1 MIERLR
7 LLMLIALSALSLTA
21 YAMDD
26 LLDPDEAFRFS
37 ARMSGN
43 DMVEVNFRVAD
54 GYYLYRDRFI
64 FAAQPASLLL
74 GAPEFPQPSWHE
86 DEFFGRTEVYRGAVT
101 VRIPVSGKSAKK
113 SFHLSVVS
121 QGCADIGVC
130 YLPSTRIAE
139 LLRIDTGANESLQ
152 P

>member
-7 LLMLIALSALSLTA
+7 LLMLIVLSALSLTA
-21 YAMDD
+21 AGMDE
-26 LLDPDEAFRFS
+26 LLDPDQAFRFS

-43 DMVEVNFRVAD
+43 DMVEVSFRVAD
-54 GYYLYRDRFI
+54 GYYLYRDRFV

-74 GAPEFPQPSWHE
+74 GAPQFPQPSWHE

-101 VRIPVSGKSAKK
+101 VRIPVSGRSAGQ
-113 SFHLSVVS
+113 SFRLSVVS
-121 QGCADIGVC
+121 LGCADIGVC
-130 YLPSTRIAE
+130 YLPSTQVAD
-139 LLRIDTGANESLQ
+139 LLRFDAGANESLQ